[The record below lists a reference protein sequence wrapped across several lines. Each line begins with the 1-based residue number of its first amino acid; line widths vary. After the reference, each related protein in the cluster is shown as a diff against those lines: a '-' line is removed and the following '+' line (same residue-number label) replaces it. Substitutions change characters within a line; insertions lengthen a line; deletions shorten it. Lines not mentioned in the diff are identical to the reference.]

1 MVRATAPTTGAVV
14 AVRRLLVVSVLSVM
28 FLIAG
33 STPAVAAT
41 TPRLPDSMAAI
52 GDSITQAA
60 NACCWYGDRP
70 QSSWSTGDAASDGV
84 RSHYERIRA
93 RKPGITG
100 NQYNDAVSGARMAH
114 APAQAARAVQQRA
127 RYVTILMGANDVCTS
142 STATMT
148 SVEEFRGQLR
158 QTLATLRSGLPARSR
173 VFVAS
178 IPDVHH
184 LWELY
189 HGDPVA
195 QWVWSTFGICQS
207 LLSTAN
213 TDADRQLVRSRTVAF
228 NAVLAQECGQYANC
242 RFDGN
247 AVFSYR
253 FTGARVSK
261 LDYFHP
267 SLSGQAVLAEL
278 TWRASWWGTL

>member
-1 MVRATAPTTGAVV
+1 MV

-41 TPRLPDSMAAI
+41 PRLPDSMAAI
-52 GDSITQAA
+52 GDSITRAT
-60 NACCWYGDRP
+60 NSCCWYGDRP
-70 QSSWSTGDAASDGV
+70 QNSWSTGDASWDGV
-84 RSHYERIRA
+84 LSHYERIRA
-93 RKPGITG
+93 RKPDIAG

-114 APAQAARAVQQRA
+114 APAQAERAVQQRA

-148 SVEEFRGQLR
+148 PVDTYRSQLR

-173 VFVAS
+173 IFVAS
-178 IPDVHH
+178 VPDVYR
-184 LWELY
+184 LWKLY
-189 HGDPVA
+189 HSDPVA
-195 QWVWSTFGICQS
+195 QWVWSTFGVCQS

-213 TDADRQLVRSRTVAF
+213 TDADRQLVRDRTAAF
-228 NAVLAQECGQYANC
+228 NAVLAQECAQYANC
-242 RFDGN
+242 RFDGY

-253 FTGARVSK
+253 FAAAHVSK

-267 SLSGQAVLAEL
+267 SLSGQAVLAEV